1 MATNKKI
8 KYAGQGDSERTRVG
22 GNERRKEWERN
33 RAGIVEGRNG
43 SFLKMSSTVLK
54 NIPLWELSYCIC

>member
-22 GNERRKEWERN
+22 GNERRKE
-33 RAGIVEGRNG
+33 
-43 SFLKMSSTVLK
+43 
-54 NIPLWELSYCIC
+54 